1 MTPIQ
6 DLKEKNSKLAHTSCQ
21 GRTSVHIVYM
31 KPMDDRK
38 RENRAWQQKPGPVA
52 NPAARTDPRRR
63 QGDAGPKTEEENVA
77 LIDQKAYR
85 EERLLSESREV
96 TTSRARAPHGQGRRC
111 PDDRWPRSTELA
123 MLPNATPEMSGGEKM
138 LDTRRFGFGLLVAL
152 LSACLL
158 PGLVA
163 KAQNGDVA
171 FQAVV
176 GQPRGL
182 PQLPPQGAWGEV
194 INVTARWIVV
204 QNHAGQQFP
213 IAIEDIQEFLIRWPT
228 SINALTGQSIVEAV
242 GQTPGSNI
250 IRAGHIDVF
259 EGPDR
264 TLVAPTNLEMLPN
277 NMVVTTLDPGFNRF
291 MNPWDYAGQN
301 MLYGWAYPV
310 PANISGIPSRQH
322 VVGNVLDRNGQD
334 QMVRVGLLGNNFA
347 TIVPDD
353 TGQMTVTRVTR
364 GIPALAR
371 TGDFAFMLPLQ
382 ITPRGLILSQLVLYK
397 QIPLAQFNPN
407 ANR

>member
-1 MTPIQ
+1 
-6 DLKEKNSKLAHTSCQ
+6 
-21 GRTSVHIVYM
+21 
-31 KPMDDRK
+31 
-38 RENRAWQQKPGPVA
+38 
-52 NPAARTDPRRR
+52 
-63 QGDAGPKTEEENVA
+63 
-77 LIDQKAYR
+77 
-85 EERLLSESREV
+85 
-96 TTSRARAPHGQGRRC
+96 
-111 PDDRWPRSTELA
+111 
-123 MLPNATPEMSGGEKM
+123 M
-138 LDTRRFGFGLLVAL
+138 LDMRRIGFGLLVAL

-204 QNHAGQQFP
+204 QNHSGQQFP
-213 IAIEDIQEFLIRWPT
+213 IAIDDIQEFLIRWPT
-228 SINALTGQSIVEAV
+228 SMNDLNGQSLVEAV
-242 GQTPGSNI
+242 GQDAGSNVV
-250 IRAGHIDVF
+250 RVNHVDVF
-259 EGPDR
+259 NGSNR
-264 TLVAPTNLEMLPN
+264 TLVAPTYNSILPN
-277 NMVVTTLDPGFNRF
+277 NMVVTTLDPGFNRY

-310 PANISGIPSRQH
+310 PANMSGIPSRLH
-322 VVGNVLDRNGQD
+322 VVGNAVGRDPQS
-334 QMVRVGLLGNNFA
+334 QMIRIGLPGNNMA

-353 TGQMTVTRVTR
+353 TGQMTMTEVTR
-364 GIPALAR
+364 GSLNDAR
-371 TGDFAFMLPLQ
+371 KGDFAFMLPLQ
-382 ITPRGLILSQLVLYK
+382 ITPRGLLLSQLVLYK